1 MTTFEYATARAR
13 EAVNPVVRTL
23 RTALARGWARLRPL
37 TLPMAGA
44 GCFVAAAFTVSTL
57 AGLVTAG
64 LACFFVE
71 WRAAR

>member
-13 EAVNPVVRTL
+13 EALSP
-23 RTALARGWARLRPL
+23 ARVAVSRAWVKARPL
-37 TLPMAGA
+37 TLPITGA
-44 GCFVAAAFTVSTL
+44 GCFVAGAFTVSVL

>member
-13 EAVNPVVRTL
+13 GVFTPAVRTL
-23 RTALARGWARLRPL
+23 RVLLALAWVKARPL
-37 TLPMAGA
+37 VLPMAGA
-44 GCFVAAAFTVSTL
+44 GCFVAAAFTVSIL
-57 AGLVTAG
+57 AGLITAG